1 MRSAELGKV
10 GKKIREIRKRRK
22 MNLQEVAE
30 RSDITA
36 GLLSR
41 IENFKTLPSL
51 PVLHKIS
58 IALEVPLSELV
69 QPVGPPK
76 PTDYLLIK
84 NGSAYQE
91 QDDKGWV
98 SRQLFNTG
106 FADTNLQVQML
117 SIPPQTHQKQ
127 NTIDQMEL
135 IFMIKGKMYF
145 HLREEKVPVEQ
156 GDTFYIDSKSLVALE
171 NPSEFEA
178 HLFKVLLSKI

>member
-69 QPVGPPK
+69 QPVGPSK
-76 PTDYLLIK
+76 PSDYFLIK
-84 NGSAYQE
+84 NGSTHQE
-91 QDDKGWV
+91 ENDKGWV

-106 FADTNLQVQML
+106 FADTSLHVQIL

-127 NTIDQMEL
+127 HTIDQMEL
-135 IFMIKGKMYF
+135 IFMIQGSLKF
-145 HLREEKVPVEQ
+145 HLRDESVLVEK
-156 GDTFYIDSKSLVALE
+156 GDTFYIDSKLLVALE
-171 NPSEFEA
+171 NANESEA
-178 HLFKVLLSKI
+178 HLFKVLLSKL